1 MTELEK
7 DTLMLQKMI
16 PLDLVKFSSAKAVYI
31 SLSKLWLHWTIYRTL
46 DMFFWSHLSTFEQWN
61 AQFGNSGKQLV
72 MEKFSVTKILCQ
84 SPSHEQNVSTVPL
97 QLSSTHHQGLRSLP
111 RTSVLSLF
119 FKWLRQLCPS
129 QFKPPPWQPMCWS
142 ITDKRKMETLLHKVR
157 HSLYTKC
164 QDTNSLW
171 PVTGKQV
178 YFHTEHKLYIH
189 SRMQRS
195 TKYRTVCIMVL
206 TLKFHYSLIINL
218 NIHITV
224 AAYTLKKNE
233 QNSSNLFPH
242 S

>member
-1 MTELEK
+1 MK
-7 DTLMLQKMI
+7 QLQKHTEAARNESHTALCSPKALADTSKWRSGHEGPVLTQTEHFI
-16 PLDLVKFSSAKAVYI
+16 SNGPLPCGERRVRAWRAPGC
-31 SLSKLWLHWTIYRTL
+31 TRTGGGTL
-46 DMFFWSHLSTFEQWN
+46 L
-61 AQFGNSGKQLV
+61 
-72 MEKFSVTKILCQ
+72 
-84 SPSHEQNVSTVPL
+84 P
-97 QLSSTHHQGLRSLP
+97 STHHQGLRSLP